1 MGKMKGILE
10 LMRPGQWMKNLF
22 VLTPLFF
29 SGQMGDTAHLLNATA
44 AMAVFCMAASGI
56 YCLNDVMD
64 AEADRKHPE
73 KRRRPVASGRIGKQ
87 TAICWGV
94 VLEILAIGTAWRAI
108 GQGMAVVLAAYTI
121 LNTAYC
127 LWLKRIAL
135 VDVFIIAAGFLL
147 RLMAGSV
154 STGIRLSHWIV
165 LMTFL
170 LALFLALAKRRDDVL
185 IHERGGGQMRRNVER
200 YNLPFIDTAIAIT
213 VAVTLVC
220 YFMYTLST
228 DVMERTGSSDLYLT
242 GLFVLLGMLRYLQLT
257 MVDARSGSPT
267 RLVMKDRFMQLC
279 IAGWMA
285 CFTVILYL

>member
-87 TAICWGV
+87 TAICWGA

-121 LNTAYC
+121 LNTTYC

>member
-29 SGQMGDTAHLLNATA
+29 SGQMDDTVHLLNATV

-64 AEADRKHPE
+64 AEADRRHPE

-87 TAICWGV
+87 AAICWGA
-94 VLEILAIGTAWRAI
+94 VLEILAIGMAWLAI
-108 GQGMAVVLAAYTI
+108 GEGMAVVLAAYTI

-127 LWLKRIAL
+127 LWLKKFAL

-185 IHERGGGQMRRNVER
+185 IHERGEGQMRRNVER

-257 MVDARSGSPT
+257 MVDACSGSPT